1 MNAGALKAEIKA
13 YGLTVAQVAG
23 KLGISESTMYRKL
36 RTGDFTL
43 LEAEMLINLL
53 NIWEPEKIFFREAA
67 EQEARHDP

>member
-53 NIWEPEKIFFREAA
+53 NIWEPEKIFFHEAA

>member
-67 EQEARHDP
+67 GQ

>member
-1 MNAGALKAEIKA
+1 MNADALKAEIKA

-53 NIWEPEKIFFREAA
+53 NIWEPEKIFFREA
-67 EQEARHDP
+67 RTGGTT

>member
-53 NIWEPEKIFFREAA
+53 NIWEPEKIFFSEAA
-67 EQEARHDP
+67 EQEARHDS

>member
-67 EQEARHDP
+67 GQGGTT

>member
-53 NIWEPEKIFFREAA
+53 NIWEPEKIFFSEAA
-67 EQEARHDP
+67 EQEARHGP

>member
-53 NIWEPEKIFFREAA
+53 NIWEPEKIFFSEAA

>member
-53 NIWEPEKIFFREAA
+53 NIWEPEKIFFHEAA
-67 EQEARHDP
+67 EQEARHDS